1 MSTYFAFA
9 LTLFTFLPVNAARVM
24 LALYALDLGAQP
36 LAVGF
41 LTATFSVF
49 PMLLAV
55 IAGKVTDRVGSRWPV
70 LVGTVIVLC
79 GMLVPYFVRGL
90 TALYVAAAM
99 NGLAFAFFSVS
110 LQNLIGVMSTPHQ
123 RAQHFSIF
131 SLMVATANFAGPL
144 FAGFTIDRSGYEVAC
159 LAVALLALIPLAML
173 SGWGGGMPGGTVGP
187 KPAGSVRETL
197 ADPAVRKTLATGGL
211 LMAGQ
216 DLFQTYM
223 PVYGHSI
230 GLSASAIGVIVGMFA
245 AAAFVVQ
252 MFIRRLIARYSME
265 RLLVYTLYL
274 AAASFV
280 FMPFF
285 RSATVLALLAF
296 MFGLGI
302 CCGQP
307 IITMLMFS
315 HSTEGRS
322 GEALGLRITVNHLTR
337 VVSPVVFGSIASA
350 FGVLPLFWISAAML
364 SAGGAL
370 ARPRSPNG

>member
-1 MSTYFAFA
+1 MSINFAFA
-9 LTLFTFLPVNAARVM
+9 LVLFTFLPVNAARV
-24 LALYALDLGAQP
+24 LLSLYALELGAAP

-55 IAGKVTDRVGSRWPV
+55 VSGKITDRVGARWPV
-70 LVGTVIVLC
+70 FGGTIFVLC
-79 GMLVPYFVRGL
+79 GMLTPYFVHEIPV
-90 TALYVAAAM
+90 LYFAAAM
-99 NGLAFAFFSVS
+99 NGFAFAFFSVS
-110 LQNLIGVMSTPHQ
+110 LQNLIGMMSEPRERTHN
-123 RAQHFSIF
+123 FSIF

-144 FAGFTIDRSGYEVAC
+144 FAGFTIDRSGHAIAC
-159 LAVALLALIPLAML
+159 LYVALFALVPMVMLA
-173 SGWGGGMPGGTVGP
+173 GWGAGLPGGTSGP
-187 KPAGSVRETL
+187 RPAGSVRETL

-230 GLSASAIGVIVGMFA
+230 GLTASAIGTVVGMFA
-245 AAAFVVQ
+245 GAAFVVQ
-252 MFIRRLIARYSME
+252 LVIKRLINRYPME
-265 RLLVYTLYL
+265 LVLTYTLYL
-274 AAASFV
+274 AAATFV
-280 FMPFF
+280 LMPFF
-285 RSATVLALLAF
+285 KSAVALAALAF
-296 MFGLGI
+296 VFGLAI
-302 CCGQP
+302 CLGQP

-350 FGVLPLFWISAAML
+350 LGVQPLFWISAML
-364 SAGGAL
+364 MGSGGAMT
-370 ARPRSPNG
+370 RPKPAAG

>member
-1 MSTYFAFA
+1 MSIYFAFA
-9 LTLFTFLPVNAARVM
+9 LTLFTFLPVNAARV
-24 LALYALDLGAQP
+24 LLSLYALDLGARP
-36 LAVGF
+36 LAVGV

-55 IAGKVTDRVGSRWPV
+55 FAGKVTDRVGSRWPV
-70 LVGTVIVLC
+70 LGGAIIVLC
-79 GMLVPYFVRGL
+79 GMTLPFFERGL
-90 TALYVAAAM
+90 TVLYVASAI

-110 LQNLIGVMSTPHQ
+110 LQNLIGLASTPQQ
-123 RAQHFSIF
+123 RPQNFSTF
-131 SLMVATANFAGPL
+131 SLMVASANFAGPL
-144 FAGFTIDRSGYEVAC
+144 FAGFMIDRSGHATAC
-159 LAVALLALIPLAML
+159 LYVALFALVPITML
-173 SGWGGGMPGGTVGP
+173 VGFGGGMPGGTSGP

-211 LMAGQ
+211 IMAGQ

-252 MFIRRLIARYSME
+252 FVIKRLIARYTME
-265 RLLVYTLYL
+265 VLLTYTLYL

-280 FMPFF
+280 LIPFF
-285 RSATVLALLAF
+285 RNATMLALLAF
-296 MFGLGI
+296 VFGLAI
-302 CCGQP
+302 CCAQP

-322 GEALGLRITVNHLTR
+322 GEALGLRVTVNHLTR

-350 FGVLPLFWISAAML
+350 LGVLPLFWISAVML
-364 SAGGAL
+364 GSGGVL
-370 ARPRSPNG
+370 VRPKPANG

>member
-1 MSTYFAFA
+1 MSIYFAFA
-9 LTLFTFLPVNAARVM
+9 LTLFTFLPVNAARVL
-24 LALYALDLGAQP
+24 LALYALELGAQP

-41 LTATFSVF
+41 LTATFSLF
-49 PMLLAV
+49 PRMLAV
-55 IAGKVTDRVGSRWPV
+55 FAGKVTDRVGARWPV
-70 LVGTVIVLC
+70 FGGTVIVLC
-79 GMLVPYFVRGL
+79 GMLVPYFERGL
-90 TALYVAAAM
+90 TALYIAAAM

-110 LQNLIGVMSTPHQ
+110 LQNLIGLMSTPQQ
-123 RAQHFSIF
+123 RPQHFSTF

-144 FAGFTIDRSGYEVAC
+144 FAGFTIDRSGHEIAC
-159 LAVALLALIPLAML
+159 LYVALFAIIPMVLLA
-173 SGWGGGMPGGTVGP
+173 GWGGGLPGGTSGP

-230 GLSASAIGVIVGMFA
+230 GLSASAIGVVLGTFA
-245 AAAFVVQ
+245 SAAFVVQ
-252 MFIRRLIARYSME
+252 IVIRRLIARFSAE
-265 RLLVYTLYL
+265 LLLTYTLYM
-274 AAASFV
+274 AAASFI
-280 FMPFF
+280 FIPFSH
-285 RSATVLALLAF
+285 SATVLTLLAF

-337 VVSPVVFGSIASA
+337 VVSPVVFGSLASA
-350 FGVLPLFWISAAML
+350 FGVSPLFWISAVLL
-364 SAGGAL
+364 SAGGTI
-370 ARPRSPNG
+370 ARPKPIKN

>member
-1 MSTYFAFA
+1 MSINFAFA
-9 LTLFTFLPVNAARVM
+9 LTLFTFLPVNAARVL
-24 LALYALDLGAQP
+24 LALYALELGAQP

-41 LTATFSVF
+41 LTATFSLF
-49 PMLLAV
+49 PMMLAV
-55 IAGKVTDRVGSRWPV
+55 YAGKITDRVGARWPV
-70 LVGTVIVLC
+70 FGGTVIVLC
-79 GMLVPYFVRGL
+79 GMLVPYFARSL
-90 TALYVAAAM
+90 SALYIAAAM

-110 LQNLIGVMSTPHQ
+110 LQNLIGLMSTPHQ
-123 RAQHFSIF
+123 RPQQFSTF
-131 SLMVATANFAGPL
+131 SLMVAMANFAGPL
-144 FAGFTIDRSGYEVAC
+144 FAGFTIDRSGYGVAC
-159 LAVALLALIPLAML
+159 LYVALFAIIPMVMLA
-173 SGWGGGMPGGTVGP
+173 GWGGRLPGGTSGP

-230 GLSASAIGVIVGMFA
+230 GLSASAIGVVLGTFA
-245 AAAFVVQ
+245 SAAFVVQ
-252 MFIRRLIARYSME
+252 IVIRRLIARFSAE
-265 RLLVYTLYL
+265 LLLTYTLYI
-274 AAASFV
+274 AAASFI
-280 FMPFF
+280 FIPFSH
-285 RSATVLALLAF
+285 SATVLTLLAF

-337 VVSPVVFGSIASA
+337 VVSPVVFGSLASA
-350 FGVLPLFWISAAML
+350 FGVSPLFWISAVLL
-364 SAGGAL
+364 SAGGTI
-370 ARPRSPNG
+370 ARPKPTKN